1 MSLPIEAAA
10 RTARDSGLE
19 PGATNRTRRVPR
31 VMGIVNVTP
40 DSFSDGGV
48 HFDSGYAVEAALRM
62 EAEGAAFIDV
72 GGESTRPGSE
82 TVPAGEEL
90 RRVIPVIREIRRQS
104 RILISVDTRKSEVA
118 EAALEAGA
126 SMVNDVTALAG
137 DSRMAAIVR
146 DAAASVILMHM
157 RGEPKTMQEE
167 IHFDDLIGELSA
179 ELRERRDAA
188 IAAGISPERILV
200 DPGIGFGKTF
210 DHNLEIL
217 ARLHELVPIAP
228 LVVGASRKA
237 FIGHLTGK
245 ASGPDRMA
253 GSLATVAAAASAGAA
268 IVRVHDVAETS
279 DFLRVLGAV
288 EERRR

>member
-1 MSLPIEAAA
+1 
-10 RTARDSGLE
+10 
-19 PGATNRTRRVPR
+19 
-31 VMGIVNVTP
+31 MGIVNVTP

-48 HFDSGYAVEAALRM
+48 HFDPGYAVEAALRM
-62 EAEGAAFIDV
+62 ESEGAAIIDV
-72 GGESTRPGSE
+72 GGESTRPGSD
-82 TVPAGEEL
+82 TVPAAEEL
-90 RRVIPVIREIRRQS
+90 RRVIPVIRDIRRQS
-104 RILISVDTRKSEVA
+104 RVLISVDTRKSEVA

-137 DSRMAAIVR
+137 DPRMAAIVR
-146 DAAASVILMHM
+146 DAAATVILMHM
-157 RGEPKTMQEE
+157 RGEPKTMQQE

-188 IAAGISPERILV
+188 IAAGIAPERILV
-200 DPGIGFGKTF
+200 DPGLGFGKTF
-210 DHNLEIL
+210 EHNLEIL
-217 ARLHELVPIAP
+217 ARLQELAPIAP

-253 GSLATVAAAASAGAA
+253 GSLAAVAAAASAGAA
-268 IVRVHDVAETS
+268 IVRVHDVAETA

-288 EERRR
+288 EERRG